1 MLRRIIH
8 VPHPN
13 QSKMRESEIC
23 HSIVSYIDQ
32 ITIFRG
38 YAVELVQD
46 VWNMKWI
53 RQFLIRQFDSDLF
66 GTAFPLLVINRV
78 INGEKCNLYL
88 L

>member
-8 VPHPN
+8 VPYPN

-46 VWNMKWI
+46 V
-53 RQFLIRQFDSDLF
+53 
-66 GTAFPLLVINRV
+66 
-78 INGEKCNLYL
+78 
-88 L
+88 